1 MKDRSRETAPSPS
14 ALGEGWGEG
23 FSMGYVKFSDA
34 PEIDPAIVEA
44 LAILLGLEIPHE
56 SIPELGD
63 AVRGQLASVQ
73 SLEELN
79 LTDIMPALEFDPRWE
94 S

>member
-1 MKDRSRETAPSPS
+1 
-14 ALGEGWGEG
+14 
-23 FSMGYVKFSDA
+23 MGYVRFSDA
-34 PEIDPAIVEA
+34 AAIDPAVIEA
-44 LAILLGLEIPHE
+44 LADLLGLAVPVEE
-56 SIPELGD
+56 SLPLAD

-73 SLEELN
+73 SLEDID

>member
-1 MKDRSRETAPSPS
+1 MS
-14 ALGEGWGEG
+14 
-23 FSMGYVKFSDA
+23 YVKFSDTA
-34 PEIDPAIVEA
+34 EIDPAIVEA
-44 LAILLGLEIPHE
+44 LAILLGLAVSGAEAPILSE
-56 SIPELGD
+56 

-73 SLEELN
+73 SLESLD

>member
-1 MKDRSRETAPSPS
+1 
-14 ALGEGWGEG
+14 
-23 FSMGYVKFSDA
+23 MGYVRFSDA
-34 PEIDPAIVEA
+34 AAIDPALIEA
-44 LAILLGLEIPHE
+44 LADLLGLAVPVEEWLP
-56 SIPELGD
+56 LAD

-73 SLEELN
+73 SLQDID